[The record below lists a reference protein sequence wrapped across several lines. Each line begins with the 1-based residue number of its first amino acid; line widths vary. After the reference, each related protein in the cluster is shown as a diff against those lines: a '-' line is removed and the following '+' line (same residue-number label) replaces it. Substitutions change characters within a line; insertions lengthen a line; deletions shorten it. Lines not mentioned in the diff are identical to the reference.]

1 MKRTGFL
8 LLMFA
13 ALSAISCLKEEV
25 PQTPDSGNFFT
36 FSALREDLKV
46 PTKTALV
53 ENNKVVWVN
62 NDKIGVFNAVTGPD
76 GGNVT
81 AGDTDGA
88 TFKQEVAE
96 GKWIKPW
103 AFQAQN
109 GGAKAVFKSLY
120 ENFDNTKESYLLVYP
135 YSWNYFGHNA
145 DAGVDKVR
153 FWVSDSQKATPGT
166 FDPSQA
172 FAVAKTN
179 PLVATNDNPVVFKN
193 VMTLLKFT
201 VPANLDGK
209 ITEIAVWGKNNEHLG
224 GEVLCDYSGDEPVAM
239 PFKAAYAE
247 SNKGKTAVHLRDAN
261 GMAAGT
267 YYMSVCPG
275 EMSGF
280 VVKVTTKSG
289 TVFRREKNA
298 GFTFEGGVIYDMGAI
313 EGENYGRK
321 GITSLPYV
329 FSLTNAAKEGN
340 TAKYL
345 TKINGGV
352 HYPEKKI
359 AEGSLEDGNNGVVF
373 SYRSA
378 ARTTADIKTWDSY
391 WNEDRGAY
399 NVPAS
404 SLISEE
410 YAAGYDANFK
420 LKVPLNMT
428 MPKSFAVTFGLN
440 TESGAFVNWKLQ
452 YSNDNNTWYDGGQF
466 AAYGAD
472 AYCRYTINVTSQI
485 EFGDMLYLKWI
496 PVGTAIQNN
505 VDPWDKRRARFWGGV
520 VITGMTPENT
530 PEPAGAV
537 FFEAFDDM
545 VGGVDYLSGG
555 ISEGTYRLGLLAD
568 CPGQRIGSGS
578 NIKAP
583 EAKPETW
590 NGMTC
595 LHVAMRP
602 GYAQIGHGKAH
613 QNPYWGSYD
622 NFLGKLTTPKLA
634 AGDLTLSFKAM
645 MYRNPLIGMTKA
657 DSPDK
662 VTTDKIVVNVIG
674 GGTFEDGT
682 TSKTI
687 SGVSYSAFGTYT
699 YAIKGATAD
708 TQIEFTSPTDVPS
721 TRWFLDEICVK

>member
-13 ALSAISCLKEEV
+13 ALSVISCLKEEV
-25 PQTPDSGNFFT
+25 PQTPDAGNYFT
-36 FSALREDLKV
+36 FEAVREDLA
-46 PTKTALV
+46 TKTTLV
-53 ENNKVVWVN
+53 ENKKVEWVK
-62 NDKIGVFNAVTGPD
+62 NDKVGVLNGITGPD
-76 GGNVT
+76 GSAVT
-81 AGDTDGA
+81 AGDSDGA
-88 TFKQEVAE
+88 TFKQEVADD
-96 GKWIKPW
+96 KWIKPW

-109 GGAKAVFKSLY
+109 GGVKGTFKSVN
-120 ENFDNTKESYLLVYP
+120 ENFDSTKESYLLVYP
-135 YSWNYFGHNA
+135 YSWNYFGYNDA
-145 DAGVDKVR
+145 DAGVNKVR
-153 FWVSDSQKATPGT
+153 FWISDNQKPVPGT

-179 PLVATNDNPVVFKN
+179 SLENQVVFKN

-209 ITEIAVWGKNNEHLG
+209 IKEIAVWGKNNEHLG
-224 GEVLCDYSGDEPVAM
+224 GEIICDYSGDEPVAM
-239 PFKAAYAE
+239 PFKKAYSE

-267 YYMSVCPG
+267 YYMSICPG

-298 GFTFEGGVIYDMGAI
+298 GFTFKGGVIYDMGAI
-313 EGENYGRK
+313 EGEDYGRK

-329 FSLTNAAKEGN
+329 FSLTNAATSGN

-345 TKINGGV
+345 TATNKAI

-359 AEGSLEDGNNGVVF
+359 AIGTLVDGSVGVEM
-373 SYRSA
+373 SYTMA
-378 ARTTADIKTWDSY
+378 ARTTSDVSTWDPY
-391 WNEDRGAY
+391 WNEGRGAY
-399 NVPAS
+399 NIPAS
-404 SLISEE
+404 SMLSEE
-410 YAAGYDANFK
+410 YESGYDANFK

-440 TESGAFVNWKLQ
+440 THSGSFVNWKLQ
-452 YSNDNNTWYDGGQF
+452 YSTDDKTYYDAGQISS
-466 AAYGAD
+466 YGKD
-472 AYCRYTINVTSQI
+472 AYCRYTINVTSEI

-496 PVGTAIQNN
+496 PVGTARQDNAN
-505 VDPWDKRRARFWGGV
+505 PWTQKTRFWGGV
-520 VITGMTPENT
+520 AITGMTPENT

-537 FFEAFDDM
+537 FFEAFDQM

-555 ISEGTYRLGLLAD
+555 IENGTDRLGLLAD

-578 NIKAP
+578 DIKAP
-583 EAKPETW
+583 KAEPETW

-645 MYRNPLIGMTKA
+645 MYRNPLIGMTS
-657 DSPDK
+657 DGGNPDK

-708 TQIEFTSPTDVPS
+708 TQIEFTSPSDVPS